1 MKIPKRTPE
10 DFEYKMELL
19 KEAVLLNME
28 LEETNEKIDFILDS
42 LDEVQKQLFIELVIN
57 LKVVQGLNIEEIIKK
72 INIKKC

>member
-42 LDEVQKQLFIELVIN
+42 LDEVQKQLFIELLIN